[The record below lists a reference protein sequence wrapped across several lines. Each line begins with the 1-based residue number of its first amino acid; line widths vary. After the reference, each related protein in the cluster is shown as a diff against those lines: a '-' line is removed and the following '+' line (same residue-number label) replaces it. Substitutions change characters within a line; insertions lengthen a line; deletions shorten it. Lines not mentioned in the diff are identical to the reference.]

1 MCARNDCY
9 SLKKIINSY
18 LSFFGIFPV
27 AMRYTPYIVTPIP
40 NTLTNM
46 AERKMKRSDLPL
58 KNTGVP
64 GFAVCASRCECE
76 RERERVREREREGG
90 GGKEELGALYLGHN
104 MIMYNK

>member
-1 MCARNDCY
+1 M
-9 SLKKIINSY
+9 LEMTTTPKIINY

-27 AMRYTPYIVTPIP
+27 AIRYMPYIVTPIP

-64 GFAVCASRCECE
+64 GFADCASEHVCVCVCVCEVCF
-76 RERERVREREREGG
+76 
-90 GGKEELGALYLGHN
+90 
-104 MIMYNK
+104 I